1 MCSIY
6 GSIGCNYKYLENTFS
21 NNLHHRGPDSRSFF
35 SDNYRMISLGHTRLS
50 IIDLSCESQQPMF
63 SECEKYVLVYNG
75 EVYNYLELRN
85 ELMLKGYNFKTSSDS
100 EVVLKSYI
108 EYGVDCVKKFRGMF
122 AFCIYDKIKNQMYLA
137 RDRFGIKPLIYTFL
151 NNQFVFTSELK
162 PLLKSNII
170 SKRLSQIALD
180 QYFKYGSVSQPNTI
194 LEGVYQL
201 MPGHRMVVNLDKTY
215 FIECYYNLITES
227 SKLSKCNDYAEAV
240 DQVRCGL
247 EEATAYHMVA
257 DVNVGAFLSGG
268 IDSTAVVALMK
279 KHSSEKISTFSVGF
293 KGKTNVDDE
302 TDIASRTAKHLGCDH
317 TSIKIDN
324 NYIENIFDNFIQ
336 SLDQPSFDGINTY
349 IVSLETSKQLKVS
362 ISGLG
367 GDEIFAGYPHFE
379 MISKYSKR
387 NKNIISYFGDKIN
400 KIRSNRFTNKYKFI
414 GVDEYVALDEL
425 RTFTNYNNLGKTEI
439 RDNLI
444 NSNSLNL
451 SPVQKSVMEK

>member
-1 MCSIY
+1 
-6 GSIGCNYKYLENTFS
+6 
-21 NNLHHRGPDSRSFF
+21 
-35 SDNYRMISLGHTRLS
+35 
-50 IIDLSCESQQPMF
+50 
-63 SECEKYVLVYNG
+63 
-75 EVYNYLELRN
+75 
-85 ELMLKGYNFKTSSDS
+85 
-100 EVVLKSYI
+100 
-108 EYGVDCVKKFRGMF
+108 
-122 AFCIYDKIKNQMYLA
+122 
-137 RDRFGIKPLIYTFL
+137 
-151 NNQFVFTSELK
+151 
-162 PLLKSNII
+162 
-170 SKRLSQIALD
+170 
-180 QYFKYGSVSQPNTI
+180 
-194 LEGVYQL
+194 
-201 MPGHRMVVNLDKTY
+201 MVVT
-215 FIECYYNLITES
+215 
-227 SKLSKCNDYAEAV
+227 
-240 DQVRCGL
+240 
-247 EEATAYHMVA
+247 
-257 DVNVGAFLSGG
+257 
-268 IDSTAVVALMK
+268 
-279 KHSSEKISTFSVGF
+279 
-293 KGKTNVDDE
+293 
-302 TDIASRTAKHLGCDH
+302 

-451 SPVQKSVMEK
+451 SSVQKSVMEK

>member
-1 MCSIY
+1 MC
-6 GSIGCNYKYLENTFS
+6 
-21 NNLHHRGPDSRSFF
+21 
-35 SDNYRMISLGHTRLS
+35 
-50 IIDLSCESQQPMF
+50 
-63 SECEKYVLVYNG
+63 
-75 EVYNYLELRN
+75 
-85 ELMLKGYNFKTSSDS
+85 
-100 EVVLKSYI
+100 
-108 EYGVDCVKKFRGMF
+108 KKFRGMF

-302 TDIASRTAKHLGCDH
+302 TDIASRTAKHLGCD
-317 TSIKIDN
+317 
-324 NYIENIFDNFIQ
+324 Y
-336 SLDQPSFDGINTY
+336 
-349 IVSLETSKQLKVS
+349 
-362 ISGLG
+362 
-367 GDEIFAGYPHFE
+367 
-379 MISKYSKR
+379 KY
-387 NKNIISYFGDKIN
+387 
-400 KIRSNRFTNKYKFI
+400 
-414 GVDEYVALDEL
+414 
-425 RTFTNYNNLGKTEI
+425 
-439 RDNLI
+439 
-444 NSNSLNL
+444 
-451 SPVQKSVMEK
+451 